1 MNLRNLRIG
10 SRLALGFGSILAIL
24 VLALVLGSLFN
35 ASNKRQLVDGLATAN
50 HKLELAGAMKN
61 ALLESGIAM
70 RDIGLQSELAAMQKD
85 DQAVKAERQ
94 RYAQARDG
102 LAALGLNE
110 AENKLVAD
118 IARIDEELAAPLKN
132 VLRQAMAFNSEEAIK
147 IINGSIDPMNRK
159 TLVEINKLVEMQQ
172 SATRQVMA
180 DASAGDVRLMQ
191 WQLFSGVV
199 ALVIGALLAWVIT
212 RSITAP
218 LQQAVTIARRVADGE
233 LDSRAETVI
242 GRDEIADLLRALQ
255 AMSGNLLRIVAQV
268 RSGTETIEVASREI
282 ASGNADLSSRTESQ
296 ASSLEQTASSMEEL
310 TETVRQ
316 NADNAQQ
323 ANQLV
328 MSASSVAVRGGAVV
342 GQVVS
347 TMSSITDSSRKIV
360 DIIGV
365 IDGIAFQ
372 TNILAL
378 NAAVEAARAGEQGRG
393 FAVVASEVRSLAQ
406 RSAAAAK
413 EIKSLIGDSVDK
425 VEAGSRLADEAG
437 RTMQEIVSSVQHVA
451 NIMGEITAA
460 SQEQSAGIAE
470 VNQAITQMDE
480 MTQQN
485 SALVEQAS
493 AAAESLQQ
501 QAGVLLQAVALF
513 KLEQDGQARTVA
525 VALPLPPRKAL
536 AVTARPAPARK
547 AASGGDEWEE
557 F

>member
-1 MNLRNLRIG
+1 MNLRNVRIG
-10 SRLALGFGSILAIL
+10 SRLAFGFGSILVIL
-24 VLALVLGSLFN
+24 VLALVLGSLLN
-35 ASNKRQLVDGLATAN
+35 TSNKRHLVEGLATAN

-61 ALLESGIAM
+61 ALLVGGIAM
-70 RDIGLQSELAAMQKD
+70 RDIGLQSDLAAMQKD

-94 RYAQARDG
+94 RYAQARDA
-102 LAALGLNE
+102 LAALGLSE

-118 IARIDEELAAPLKN
+118 IARIDDELAAPLKN

-159 TLVEINKLVEMQQ
+159 TLVEINKLVELQQ

-180 DASAGDVRLMQ
+180 EASAGDARLMQ
-191 WQLFSGVV
+191 LQLLCGVV
-199 ALVIGALLAWVIT
+199 ALAIGVLLAWVIT

-218 LQQAVTIARRVADGE
+218 LQQAVTIARRVAEGE
-233 LDSRAETVI
+233 LDSQTTTVT
-242 GRDEIADLLRALQ
+242 GRDEVTDLLRALQ
-255 AMSGNLLRIVAQV
+255 AMNSNLLSIVVQV
-268 RSGTETIEVASREI
+268 RSGTQTIEVASREI

-316 NADNAQQ
+316 NADNARQ

-328 MSASSVAVRGGAVV
+328 MSAASVARRGGAAV

-413 EIKSLIGDSVDK
+413 EIKSLISDSVDK
-425 VEAGSRLADEAG
+425 VEAGSRLADAAG
-437 RTMQEIVSSVQHVA
+437 LTMHEVVSSVQHVA

-470 VNQAITQMDE
+470 VNQAISQMDE

-501 QAGVLLQAVALF
+501 QAVVLLQAVALF
-513 KLEQDGQARTVA
+513 KLGQEDAGASPLVSARVSPRRMA
-525 VALPLPPRKAL
+525 VA
-536 AVTARPAPARK
+536 ARPALRSAGT
-547 AASGGDEWEE
+547 ADEWEQ

>member
-1 MNLRNLRIG
+1 MNLRNVRIG
-10 SRLALGFGSILAIL
+10 SRLALGFGSILVIL
-24 VLALVLGSLFN
+24 VLALVLGSVFN

-61 ALLESGIAM
+61 ALLEGGIAM
-70 RDIGLQSELAAMQKD
+70 RDIGLQSDLAAMQKD
-85 DQAVKAERQ
+85 DQTVKAERQ

-102 LAALGLNE
+102 LTALGLTDVE
-110 AENKLVAD
+110 KKLVAD
-118 IARIDEELAAPLKN
+118 IARIDDELAAPLKN

-159 TLVEINKLVEMQQ
+159 TLVEINKLVELQQ
-172 SATRQVMA
+172 SATHQVMA
-180 DASAGDVRLMQ
+180 EASAGDLRLMQ

-199 ALVIGALLAWVIT
+199 ALAIGALLAWVIT
-212 RSITAP
+212 RSITTP

-233 LDSRAETVI
+233 LDSHTADVT
-242 GRDEIADLLRALQ
+242 GRDEITDLLKALQ
-255 AMSGNLLRIVAQV
+255 AMSGNLLRIVTQV

-316 NADNAQQ
+316 NAGNAQQ

-328 MSASSVAVRGGAVV
+328 ISAASVALRGGTVV

-413 EIKSLIGDSVDK
+413 EIKSLIGDSVGK
-425 VEAGSRLADEAG
+425 VDTGSRLAEEAG

-451 NIMGEITAA
+451 SIMSEITAA

-470 VNQAITQMDE
+470 VNQVITQMDE

-501 QAGVLLQAVALF
+501 QAVVLMQAVALF
-513 KLEQDGQARTVA
+513 KLDQPGQARAVA
-525 VALPLPPRKAL
+525 VAPALRKAL
-536 AVTARPAPARK
+536 PAAARSVPVRK
-547 AASGGDEWEE
+547 AAAGGGEWEE

>member
-1 MNLRNLRIG
+1 MNLRNVRIG
-10 SRLALGFGSILAIL
+10 SRLGLGFGSILVIL

-35 ASNKRQLVDGLATAN
+35 ARNKRQLVEGLASAN
-50 HKLELAGAMKN
+50 HKLELVGAMKN
-61 ALLESGIAM
+61 ALLEGGIAM
-70 RDIGLQSELAAMQKD
+70 RDIGLQSDLSAMQKD
-85 DQAVKAERQ
+85 DQVVKAERQ
-94 RYAQARDG
+94 RYAQARDA
-102 LAALGLNE
+102 LTALGLTE
-110 AENKLVAD
+110 AEKKIVAD

-147 IINGSIDPMNRK
+147 IINSSIDPMNRK
-159 TLVEINKLVEMQQ
+159 TLVEINKLVESQQ
-172 SATRQVMA
+172 NATRQVMA

-191 WQLFSGVV
+191 WQLLSGVV
-199 ALVIGALLAWVIT
+199 ALAVGGLLAWVIT

-218 LQQAVTIARRVADGE
+218 LQQAVMIARRVADGE
-233 LDSRAETVI
+233 LDAHTSTLT
-242 GRDEIADLLRALQ
+242 GRDEVTDLLRALQ

-268 RSGTETIEVASREI
+268 RSGTETIGVASREI

-316 NADNAQQ
+316 NADNARQ

-328 MSASSVAVRGGAVV
+328 ISASSVALRGGAVV

-425 VEAGSRLADEAG
+425 VEAGSRLANEAG
-437 RTMQEIVSSVQHVA
+437 QTMQEIVSSVQHVA

-470 VNQAITQMDE
+470 VNQVISQMDE

-501 QAGVLLQAVALF
+501 QAVVLLQAVALF
-513 KLEQDGQARTVA
+513 KLEKDTQTGV
-525 VALPLPPRKAL
+525 VALSPRRGLP
-536 AVTARPAPARK
+536 TTTRPSPVRK